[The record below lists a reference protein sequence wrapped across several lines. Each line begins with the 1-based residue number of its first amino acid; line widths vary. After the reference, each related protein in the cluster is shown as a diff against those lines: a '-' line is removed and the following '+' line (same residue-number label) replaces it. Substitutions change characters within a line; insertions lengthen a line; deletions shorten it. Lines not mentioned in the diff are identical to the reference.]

1 MQTFR
6 VALALIAVAAL
17 DGGAR
22 AQTPPSDT
30 AKAMVGTWELS
41 NADHDRVCS
50 VTFKLNPIGA
60 FYALELDKACAD
72 QFPATRDIVSWS
84 FGKRD
89 MLLLNDAR
97 GQPILE
103 MLEAEAGTYEGLR
116 PNEGRYVLQN
126 AAVVAASRERT
137 ADQMFGEWTFV
148 RGAAAPGKPAC
159 SVTLA
164 NVAATTDS
172 FALDVKGG
180 CDPLIT
186 RFNPAGWKMD
196 RGQLV
201 LISGRGDYWRFEES
215 EPNTWRRVPEQRP
228 PMLLVKQ

>member
-1 MQTFR
+1 MHMFR
-6 VALALIAVAAL
+6 VALALATLAVL
-17 DGGAR
+17 DGAPAR
-22 AQTPPSDT
+22 AQTPPSDA

-41 NADHDRVCS
+41 NADHDRLCS
-50 VTFKLNPIGA
+50 VTFKLNPAGA
-60 FYALELDKACAD
+60 FYGIELDPSCAE

-103 MLEAEAGTYEGLR
+103 LLEAEAGTYEGLR

-126 AAVVAASRERT
+126 AAVVAASRDRT

-148 RGAAAPGKPAC
+148 RGAGRPIC
-159 SVTLA
+159 TVTLA

-172 FALDVKGG
+172 FAVDVKGG
-180 CDPLIT
+180 CDPIIT
-186 RFNPAGWKMD
+186 RFNPSGWKMD